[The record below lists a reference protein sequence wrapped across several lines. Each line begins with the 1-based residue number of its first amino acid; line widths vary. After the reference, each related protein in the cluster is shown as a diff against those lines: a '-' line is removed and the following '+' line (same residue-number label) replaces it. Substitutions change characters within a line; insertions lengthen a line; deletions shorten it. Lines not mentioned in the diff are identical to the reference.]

1 MSEVNYEEIKKMT
14 EEQEKE
20 LRFDHFSNKDAL
32 DLGRFITD
40 KIYAENMQKTCR
52 KHAACSSNQKIE
64 RYDYISASDRWY
76 KSY

>member
-40 KIYAENMQKTCR
+40 KIYAENMQKTC
-52 KHAACSSNQKIE
+52 SLQ
-64 RYDYISASDRWY
+64 
-76 KSY
+76 